1 MSFEEDD
8 ELNLEELS
16 PLMQALVP
24 KVAACRI
31 REFQSDD
38 LEACV
43 EIHRS
48 NQAEFVEPDA
58 LESFVAFLEGGTS
71 YILVIEHDGDVI
83 ACGGLELVGDP
94 DSATLRHSM
103 VHREYQRRGFGSALL
118 AAQLSLMEHEDR
130 PMDLWARAGSETAG
144 FYERL
149 GFETQKGAD
158 EASTL
163 LWRSIDPG
171 DIEDARAALI
181 KRNIQLVLNAE
192 EDDEGEEEGTWGEE
206 QEE

>member
-1 MSFEEDD
+1 MSFEDDD
-8 ELNLEELS
+8 ELELGELS

-31 REFQSDD
+31 REFLPED

-48 NQAEFVEPDA
+48 NQPDFVNPEDLA
-58 LESFVAFLEGGTS
+58 SFTAFLEGSTS
-71 YILVIEHDGDVI
+71 YFLVIEHDGDVI

-94 DSATLRHSM
+94 DSATLVHSM

-118 AAQLSLMEHEDR
+118 AAQLSLLEHEER
-130 PMDLWARAGSETAG
+130 PIDLWTRAGTETAG

-149 GFETQKGAD
+149 GFESHLTNEPD
-158 EASTL
+158 SHL
-163 LWRSIDPG
+163 LWLSVAPD
-171 DIEDARAALI
+171 DIEDARATLI
-181 KRNIQLVLNAE
+181 ERNIQLVLNAE
-192 EDDEGEEEGTWGEE
+192 EDEDGEQDEETYGEE
-206 QEE
+206 QE